1 MIRYRQDDVQAVGLR
16 WKRMKIFGTES
27 AKASV
32 EDLGLIALTG
42 RFPSQRLAAVAE
54 LVARLKNERSARE
67 MLDRVPLTGGE
78 QKQIETGS
86 VDESRS

>member
-27 AKASV
+27 SKASV
-32 EDLGLIALTG
+32 EDLALVALTG

-54 LVARLKNERSARE
+54 LVSRLKNERSARE
-67 MLDRVPLTGGE
+67 MLDRLPLTGGQ
-78 QKQIETGS
+78 QKQISTQS
-86 VDESRS
+86 VDGSES